1 MTIDNLAKIR
11 RRQISPRDSF
21 RGRIIMHRME
31 TIPEESETSENNCII
46 PQSSPILN
54 TEVTGENNS
63 VPSVMKDDAA
73 LYKDS
78 TLIEGNG
85 DTSQGTEKSIDI
97 GNEQITTLEETT
109 ATAESSVKLSQH
121 ADTPTSSRTFTLFQK
136 SKSIFFS
143 TTFAE
148 GKKISRE

>member
-1 MTIDNLAKIR
+1 
-11 RRQISPRDSF
+11 
-21 RGRIIMHRME
+21 
-31 TIPEESETSENNCII
+31 
-46 PQSSPILN
+46 
-54 TEVTGENNS
+54 
-63 VPSVMKDDAA
+63 MKDDAA

-85 DTSQGTEKSIDI
+85 DTSQNTEKSIDI
-97 GNEQITTLEETT
+97 GNEQITTT

-148 GKKISRE
+148 GKKITRE